1 MFDDLTD
8 KLQETFQRLGQ
19 KGRLTEEDVDIAMR
33 DVKLALLEADVNF
46 KVVRQFVKDVKAK
59 AIGQQITKTLKPAEM
74 VVKIVNE
81 QLIELLGEPGR
92 LNLSSP
98 PTIIMLVGLQGS
110 GKTTTA
116 GKLANWLRN
125 NHKGSRPMMVA
136 ADTYR
141 PAAVRQLEVLG
152 EQLQLPVHSEG
163 IEPPPPEIAQR
174 GVEKARANRHNV
186 IIVDTAGRLNIDEQM
201 MQELEEVKA
210 RIQPDEILFVADA
223 MTGQVAVEVAQ
234 DFNARVG
241 LTGVIFTKVDGDAR
255 GGAALSIRE
264 VTGVPIKFLGV
275 GEKLDAIEIFH
286 PDRLAGRILGMGDI
300 LTLIEKAEAAIDQDE
315 AEALGARLEKGEFDF
330 EDFLRASH
338 QMKRLGPISKLMG
351 MMPGMG
357 DLMRQLEPGQME
369 TQMQIT
375 EAIVSSMTRKERR
388 NPKLLNG
395 SRKKRIAAG
404 SGRTVQEV
412 NQLVQNFREMQKMIK
427 QMPAF
432 LQEGMMGGGG
442 GRGGRR
448 GRRGRRGRGDA
459 PELPF
464 DISQFGR

>member
-223 MTGQVAVEVAQ
+223 MTGQIAVEVAQ

-369 TQMQIT
+369 TQMKIT

>member
-223 MTGQVAVEVAQ
+223 MTGQIAVEVAQ

-369 TQMQIT
+369 TQMKIT
-375 EAIVSSMTRKERR
+375 EAIAVLMTRKERR

>member
-369 TQMQIT
+369 TQMKIT

>member
-1 MFDDLTD
+1 
-8 KLQETFQRLGQ
+8 
-19 KGRLTEEDVDIAMR
+19 
-33 DVKLALLEADVNF
+33 
-46 KVVRQFVKDVKAK
+46 
-59 AIGQQITKTLKPAEM
+59 
-74 VVKIVNE
+74 
-81 QLIELLGEPGR
+81 
-92 LNLSSP
+92 
-98 PTIIMLVGLQGS
+98 
-110 GKTTTA
+110 
-116 GKLANWLRN
+116 
-125 NHKGSRPMMVA
+125 
-136 ADTYR
+136 
-141 PAAVRQLEVLG
+141 EVLG

-369 TQMQIT
+369 TQMKIT